1 MARMPALLLSMSL
14 IPAALG
20 LSGCA
25 SPYHADQGALAG
37 GLLGA
42 GTGAVV
48 GSALGSTG
56 AGALIGAGAGTLAGA
71 AIGHSMDEEEAKN
84 RALIAQQ
91 MGRQIAAQ
99 AVTINDVIAMT
110 QARVHE
116 DLIINHVRAHGMAA
130 PLQTNDIIGLQQ
142 SGVSPRVIATMQ
154 ATPMPQPQPQ
164 PVVVQPPPPA
174 VVVEPYPVY
183 YGVRIGPHCH
193 HRW

>member
-1 MARMPALLLSMSL
+1 MARTPALLLLVAL

-25 SPYHADQGALAG
+25 SPYHSDQGALTG

-48 GSALGSTG
+48 GHALGNTG
-56 AGALIGAGAGTLAGA
+56 AGAVVGAAGGALAGA
-71 AIGHSMDEEEAKN
+71 AIGHGMDEEDARN

-99 AVTINDVIAMT
+99 AVTINDVLAMSRA
-110 QARVHE
+110 QVHE

-130 PLQTNDIIGLQQ
+130 PLRTEDIIGLNQ
-142 SGVSPRVIATMQ
+142 SGVSPRVIAAMQ
-154 ATPMPQPQPQ
+154 ASPMPQ
-164 PVVVQPPPPA
+164 PVVVQQPPPPP

-183 YGVRIGPHCH
+183 YGVSVGSGCRH
-193 HRW
+193 HW